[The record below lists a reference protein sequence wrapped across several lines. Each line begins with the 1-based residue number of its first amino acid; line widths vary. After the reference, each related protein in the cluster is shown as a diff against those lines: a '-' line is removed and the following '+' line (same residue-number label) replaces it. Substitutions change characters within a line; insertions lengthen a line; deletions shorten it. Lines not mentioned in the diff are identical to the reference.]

1 MKLGISTA
9 TFFLRKYN
17 EDSIAEI
24 KKLGGETCEVF
35 LECPSEYTL
44 EYGKVLFEKKGD
56 LHVHSMHAVTMNYET
71 ELFSPLDRARN
82 DALKSFGG
90 VLSIGKMLGAKFY
103 TMHGRARIKK
113 NGNYDDYEKNGKML
127 DKLCDFASNYDIR
140 ICLENVPWA
149 LYNAPGYFKEVLR
162 YAPNLCAT
170 LDVKQ
175 ARISGFGY
183 EQYLNEM
190 GEKLMTVHLSDV
202 DENGKIRLPGFGK
215 FDFDNLFKRLSDV
228 GFKGNAVIEVYKD
241 DFTNDNEITQSLNFL
256 NEIKSKYFC

>member
-1 MKLGISTA
+1 MKIGISTA

-17 EDSIAEI
+17 EDAIADI
-24 KKLGGETCEVF
+24 KNLGGETCEVF
-35 LECPSEYTL
+35 LECPSEYT
-44 EYGKVLFEKKGD
+44 EEFGKLLKERKGD

-71 ELFSPLDRARN
+71 ELFSSFDRSYA

-90 VLSIGKMLGAKFY
+90 VLGIGKMLGASFY

-113 NGNYDDYEKNGKML
+113 NGNYDNYAINGKKL
-127 DKLCDFASNYDIR
+127 DKLCDFARNYDIR

-149 LYNAPGYFKEVLR
+149 LYNKPGYFAEVSK
-162 YAPNLCAT
+162 YAPELCAT

-175 ARISGFGY
+175 ARISGYGY
-183 EQYLNEM
+183 EQYLSEM

-215 FDFDNLFKRLSDV
+215 FNFDELFNRLADV
-228 GFKGNAVIEVYKD
+228 GFKGNALIEVYKD
-241 DFTNDNEITQSLNFL
+241 DFGSDGEITESINYL
-256 NEIKSKYFC
+256 NELKSKYF